1 MTIRFTDGGNGSGT
15 AGESGGLGTGGEA
28 SGDPF
33 EEDVLAFTE
42 ALFRV
47 AQDDLNTA
55 LTAIRQ
61 GRFEAAKAGKVAAR
75 DLAEMGRQVLEG
87 RKNVDKLRKQ
97 VAGAVGARGELDL
110 EQARDEIGRRLACLR
125 DARGD

>member
-1 MTIRFTDGGNGSGT
+1 MTIRFTDGENGSGQ
-15 AGESGGLGTGGEA
+15 AGGSGGEGTD
-28 SGDPF
+28 DPF
-33 EEDVLAFTE
+33 EDDVLAFTE

-55 LTAIRQ
+55 LAAIRQ

-87 RKNVDKLRKQ
+87 RKNVDKPRKQ

>member
-1 MTIRFTDGGNGSGT
+1 MTIRFTKGGDDPGPAPEG
-15 AGESGGLGTGGEA
+15 AGAAAPETIP
-28 SGDPF
+28 D
-33 EEDVLAFTE
+33 DVLGFTE
-42 ALFRV
+42 ELFRI
-47 AQDDLNTA
+47 AMDDLNMA
-55 LTAIRQ
+55 LQAIRQ
-61 GRFEAAKAGKVAAR
+61 GRFDVAKAGRTAVR

-110 EQARDEIGRRLACLR
+110 DTARDEIGRRLALLR

>member
-1 MTIRFTDGGNGSGT
+1 MTIRFTDGENGSGK
-15 AGESGGLGTGGEA
+15 AGGSGGEGTD
-28 SGDPF
+28 DPF
-33 EEDVLAFTE
+33 EDDVLAFTE

-55 LTAIRQ
+55 LAAIRQ